1 MQLVER
7 HIINENHEYYKELDN
22 LCFLSKNLYNS
33 TIWRQQ
39 QEYEKD
45 KKYHNYNVLNRI
57 FVDEN
62 QVDYRALPAKVS
74 NQTMMMVDSAYKSFF
89 EKRKNGDKT
98 AKKPKY
104 LHKTKGRQTVFYEK
118 GAISFKKRK
127 GYIHLSKTN
136 IFIKSKIPH
145 EKINFVRVNP
155 KGNHFVIEVG
165 YKIDDVEEKKNDKKY
180 ASIDLGVNNLIT
192 LASNVDKPIII
203 NGRPVKSINRFYN
216 KKIARLKSQ
225 LSVGLYSSKQIQNL
239 YKNRKNKIDDYMH
252 KASRFITD
260 YLVSNQINT
269 LVVGYNS
276 GWKQDVDMG
285 KKNNQTFSYIPY
297 LRLIN
302 LLEYKCEMVGIKV
315 EVREESY
322 TSKCSFLDN
331 EEVCEHDKYSG
342 KRVKRGL
349 YVASD
354 GRKINADVNG
364 ALNILKKYLISK
376 VAWDSQVWEDLV
388 GASSTPNV
396 LKIKSFN

>member
-45 KKYHNYNVLNRI
+45 KKYHNFCDLSKLFI
-57 FVDEN
+57 KEN

-74 NQTMMMVDSAYKSFF
+74 NKTLMMVDRAYKSFF
-89 EKRKNGDKT
+89 KIRKTNTK
-98 AKKPKY
+98 ARKPKY

-118 GAISFKKRK
+118 GAFSFKKRK

-136 IFIKSKIPH
+136 IFIKSKIPQD
-145 EKINFVRVNP
+145 KINFVRVNP

-165 YKIDDVEEKKNDKKY
+165 YKTNDTEEKRNNNKY

-216 KKIARLKSQ
+216 KKIAKLKSQ
-225 LSVGLYSSKQIQNL
+225 LPVGVYSSKQIQNL
-239 YKNRKNKIDDYMH
+239 YKNRENKIDDYMH
-252 KASRFITD
+252 KASRYITD

-269 LVVGYNS
+269 LVIGYNK
-276 GWKQDVDMG
+276 GWKQDVNMG

-297 LRLIN
+297 LRLIS
-302 LLEYKCEMVGIKV
+302 LLKYKCEMVGIKV

-331 EEVCEHDKYSG
+331 EEVCKHDKYLG
-342 KRVKRGL
+342 KRVRRGL
-349 YVASD
+349 FVASD

-376 VAWDSQVWEDLV
+376 VAWDSQIWEDLV
-388 GASSTPNV
+388 WVSSTPNV

>member
-7 HIINENHEYYKELDN
+7 HIINENHEYYKELNN
-22 LCFLSKNLYNS
+22 LCFFSKNLYNS

-45 KKYHNYNVLNRI
+45 KKYHNYYDMNRLFI
-57 FVDEN
+57 DEN

-136 IFIKSKIPH
+136 IFIKSKIPQD
-145 EKINFVRVNP
+145 KINFVRVNP

-165 YKIDDVEEKKNDKKY
+165 YKVDDIEEKKNNNRY

-203 NGRPVKSINRFYN
+203 NGKPVKSINRFYN
-216 KKIARLKSQ
+216 KKIAKLKSQ
-225 LSVGLYSSKQIQNL
+225 LPVGVYSSKQIQNL

-252 KASRFITD
+252 KTSRYITD

-269 LVVGYNS
+269 LVIGYNK
-276 GWKQDVDMG
+276 GWKQDVNMG

-297 LRLIN
+297 LKLIS

-331 EEVCEHDKYSG
+331 EEVCEHDKYLG

-349 YVASD
+349 FVASD

-376 VAWDSQVWEDLV
+376 VAWDSQIWEDLV
-388 GASSTPNV
+388 WVSSTPNV